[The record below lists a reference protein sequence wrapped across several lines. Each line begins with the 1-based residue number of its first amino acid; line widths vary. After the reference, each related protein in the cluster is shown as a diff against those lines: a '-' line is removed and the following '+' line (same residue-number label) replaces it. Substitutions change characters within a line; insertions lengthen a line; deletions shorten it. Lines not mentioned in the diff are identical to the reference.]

1 MYNLRGIGLWVQNW
15 HGKFNEFWPEHLK
28 ISKNC
33 CLMGCLWLKYIIFE
47 LTNYRGVMFNDTEV
61 WYRTWRR
68 TNSCFPKMT
77 WGIWQIITK
86 PLESLKIATLMG
98 SYDPKWKMYEL
109 KIYSGAMCH
118 DKKKDVKS
126 EEELTCQIKIDM
138 RKLWLEHSK
147 VSKVCILMG
156 LLLTKVYN
164 FWPKKVQR
172 SYLSWHWRVM
182 QNLKRNWHA
191 AFKINIRNLANFDSS
206 TQNSHKFAL

>member
-1 MYNLRGIGLWVQNW
+1 MFELKKNRGVIFCGTREWCIIWRGIGLWVQNW

-33 CLMGCLWLKYIIFE
+33 SLMGCLWPKYIIFE

-118 DKKKDVKS
+118 DKKKG
-126 EEELTCQIKIDM
+126 CKIWTGID
-138 RKLWLEHSK
+138 
-147 VSKVCILMG
+147 
-156 LLLTKVYN
+156 
-164 FWPKKVQR
+164 
-172 SYLSWHWRVM
+172 LSD
-182 QNLKRNWHA
+182 QNWHEKTLTRALESLKSLHFNEA
-191 AFKINIRNLANFDSS
+191 AFDESI
-206 TQNSHKFAL
+206 